1 VWCQE
6 LRSDLEAM
14 LLKAPE
20 LIEGMIEICNQ
31 RKWLSTTLATIK
43 FAQCVV
49 QGLWY
54 TNHPLMQVPHFT
66 EEMAQAV
73 AKDSTEPSKTLIEYL
88 RLSDKEKT
96 GLSKLTDAQ
105 KKDVYE
111 ACRIIPCLKIVT
123 TLFVEEEETD
133 FYEGE
138 DDAPAPTPAPDAPKG
153 DHIFE
158 QDLVTLRVNM
168 TRENVP
174 EGSKKK
180 KASAPPVHAPMF
192 PKTIRE
198 SWWLILTD
206 KVDTRKGALAEVTI
220 HAIEKISDQ
229 SRVINHELRFMAPQ
243 RAGGYEMELHV
254 YSDCYMGLD
263 ETIPITFTVSP
274 AAELPEYEPHPEDVE
289 LDNEP
294 TLFEQVMAANVD
306 DSSDDEDDE
315 DAKEKSE
322 EVAGAVEGEG
332 EEESEEED

>member
-1 VWCQE
+1 
-6 LRSDLEAM
+6 
-14 LLKAPE
+14 
-20 LIEGMIEICNQ
+20 
-31 RKWLSTTLATIK
+31 
-43 FAQCVV
+43 
-49 QGLWY
+49 
-54 TNHPLMQVPHFT
+54 
-66 EEMAQAV
+66 
-73 AKDSTEPSKTLIEYL
+73 
-88 RLSDKEKT
+88 
-96 GLSKLTDAQ
+96 
-105 KKDVYE
+105 
-111 ACRIIPCLKIVT
+111 
-123 TLFVEEEETD
+123 
-133 FYEGE
+133 
-138 DDAPAPTPAPDAPKG
+138 
-153 DHIFE
+153 
-158 QDLVTLRVNM
+158 M

>member
-1 VWCQE
+1 
-6 LRSDLEAM
+6 M

-73 AKDSTEPSKTLIEYL
+73 AKDATATEPSKTLIEYL
-88 RLSDKEKT
+88 RLPDKEKT
-96 GLSKLTDAQ
+96 GLSKLTEAQ

-138 DDAPAPTPAPDAPKG
+138 DDASAPTPTPNAPKG

-206 KVDTRKGALAEVTI
+206 KVDTRKGASTEVTI

-229 SRVINHELRFMAPQ
+229 SRVISHELRFMAPQ
-243 RAGGYEMELHV
+243 RAGEYEMELHV

-322 EVAGAVEGEG
+322 VLAAAEEGEG
-332 EEESEEED
+332 VEESEEED

>member
-1 VWCQE
+1 MCCVALCCAVWCQE

-88 RLSDKEKT
+88 RLPDKEKT

-138 DDAPAPTPAPDAPKG
+138 DDAPAPTPAPMLP
-153 DHIFE
+153 
-158 QDLVTLRVNM
+158 
-168 TRENVP
+168 REITY
-174 EGSKKK
+174 S
-180 KASAPPVHAPMF
+180 
-192 PKTIRE
+192 
-198 SWWLILTD
+198 
-206 KVDTRKGALAEVTI
+206 
-220 HAIEKISDQ
+220 
-229 SRVINHELRFMAPQ
+229 SRIWSL
-243 RAGGYEMELHV
+243 
-254 YSDCYMGLD
+254 C
-263 ETIPITFTVSP
+263 VS
-274 AAELPEYEPHPEDVE
+274 
-289 LDNEP
+289 
-294 TLFEQVMAANVD
+294 T
-306 DSSDDEDDE
+306 
-315 DAKEKSE
+315 
-322 EVAGAVEGEG
+322 
-332 EEESEEED
+332 